1 MKNKKIRY
9 EKGDLKKTINSLLK
23 ERFVGSVKF
32 NEGEILF
39 LDGELTFIKYK
50 NEPGKNLEFNRI
62 FDYKIEELSDEELRL
77 RIKWHELLSEEK
89 DRKSIIK
96 NLGISDVNKE
106 FVVKILEK
114 EDLLYLLK
122 QSDKNAPPEK

>member
-32 NEGEILF
+32 KGGEILF
-39 LDGELTFIKYK
+39 LDGELTFIKYE
-50 NEPGKNLEFNRI
+50 NESGKNLEFNRI

-114 EDLLYLLK
+114 EGLLYLLK